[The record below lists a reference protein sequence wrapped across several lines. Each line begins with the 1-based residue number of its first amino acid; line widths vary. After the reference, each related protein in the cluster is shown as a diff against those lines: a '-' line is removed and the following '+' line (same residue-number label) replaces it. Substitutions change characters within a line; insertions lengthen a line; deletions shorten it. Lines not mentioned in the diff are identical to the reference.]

1 MSMRGRVETKEEGR
15 ATAATRERQVPA
27 VTRAVA
33 ILRVLGKSET
43 PLGVN
48 AIARALGLVPS
59 TCLHILRVLV
69 GEELVAFDTETKRY
83 ALDAGILSLALSVVR
98 RSSFAERVQPHL
110 DHVTKLFGFTAVGVQ
125 LVGLDHMVVVAISRA
140 EQGIQFHV
148 DIGSRFPALLSATGR
163 CLAAFGDFS
172 WSAIEVR
179 FKSLRWTK
187 APTKETWRREIAAT
201 RELGYA
207 IDSGNYIEGVTVL
220 AAPVFGDKG
229 VVGTIVSLAVTEQ
242 LRRVGVATVGEE
254 LKRAAD
260 GLSTRMA
267 GG

>member
-1 MSMRGRVETKEEGR
+1 MRGSVETKVRRRG
-15 ATAATRERQVPA
+15 ATAPRERQVPA

-33 ILRVLGKSET
+33 ILRALGRSET

-48 AIARALGLVPS
+48 AIARTLGLVPS

-69 GEELVAFDTETKRY
+69 AEELVAFDTETKRY
-83 ALDAGILSLALSVVR
+83 ALDAGMLSLARSVVR
-98 RSSFAERVQPHL
+98 RNSFAEQVQPHL
-110 DHVTKLFGFTAVGVQ
+110 DRITKQFGFTSVGVQ

-140 EQGIQFHV
+140 DQGVQFHV

-172 WSAIEVR
+172 WTAIEAR
-179 FKSLRWTK
+179 FKSLHWTK
-187 APTKETWRREIAAT
+187 VPSEGSWRREIAAT
-201 RELGYA
+201 REAGYA
-207 IDSGNYIEGVTVL
+207 IDPGNYIEGVTVL
-220 AAPVFGDKG
+220 AAPVFGDRG
-229 VVGTIVSLAVTEQ
+229 VLGTVVSLAVTEQ
-242 LRRVGVATVGEE
+242 LRRVGTATVGEE

-260 GLSTRMA
+260 GVSTRMV